1 MAAAPSGPLNPALS
15 QVARDHLARGRRLSF
30 GGHSVHV
37 FDGAPAG
44 AEAAS
49 TAYVLVHGFPESSVD
64 LVQVIARLLPVG
76 RVIAMDLL
84 GFGFSDK
91 PYPHAYSLFEQAD
104 VVDVVLRACGVKRA
118 QLLAHD
124 MGTSVATEL
133 LARRRLGILGFEVG
147 SLVLTNGSV
156 YIDMASL
163 TPSQKLLRLPVLG
176 GLFSRVASWTVFRAQ
191 VRRLLGR
198 PVPDEAL
205 RDMFELMVAD
215 GGRRVMPSIIGY
227 VDERR
232 RFADRWHTVLR
243 SLDVPVKIV
252 WGQKD
257 SVAVPAIGERL
268 AAEIP
273 GALIE
278 RLHDVGHFTPLEAPD
293 ELASALQAV
302 ALAAG

>member
-1 MAAAPSGPLNPALS
+1 MAAAPARPLSPALS
-15 QVARDHLARGRRLSF
+15 PAARDHYARGRTLPF

-44 AEAAS
+44 AETS
-49 TAYVLVHGFPESSVD
+49 PTAYVLVHGFPESSVD
-64 LVQVIARLLPVG
+64 LVQLIARLSPVG

-84 GFGFSDK
+84 GFGLSDK

-104 VVDVVLRACGVKRA
+104 VVEVVLRACGVKKA
-118 QLLAHD
+118 HLLAHD

-133 LARRRLGILGFEVG
+133 LARRRLGLLGFELG

-163 TPSQKLLRLPVLG
+163 TPSQKLLRLPVFG
-176 GLFSRVASWTVFRAQ
+176 GLFSRVASWPVFRAQ

-198 PVPDEAL
+198 SVPEEAL
-205 RDMFELMVAD
+205 RDMFELMVAN

-232 RFADRWHTVLR
+232 RFADRWHSVLR
-243 SLDVPVKIV
+243 TLDVPTRIV

-257 SVAVPAIGERL
+257 SVAVPAIGDRL
-268 AAEIP
+268 ASEIP

-293 ELASALQAV
+293 ELAAALQT
-302 ALAAG
+302 AAAAA